1 MFAAGIKFIKGL
13 EIERLT
19 CYNFVVIMIKYYH
32 LIKLACNITLERKPL
47 QSRGTVIN
55 MSKLKAILGISA
67 IAGAIGALFAYK
79 KKKEMEEYD
88 YEEEFDECF
97 CDDCCYPDEE
107 SAEKAINE
115 SAENSAESDE
125 AENLSEEAP
134 EEIAESAA
142 PEAEADQ
149 AEE

>member
-1 MFAAGIKFIKGL
+1 
-13 EIERLT
+13 
-19 CYNFVVIMIKYYH
+19 
-32 LIKLACNITLERKPL
+32 
-47 QSRGTVIN
+47 
-55 MSKLKAILGISA
+55 MSKLKTILGISA
-67 IAGAIGALFAYK
+67 IAGAIAAVIAYK
-79 KKKEMEEYD
+79 KKRDMEEYE

-107 SAEKAINE
+107 SAEEAIN
-115 SAENSAESDE
+115 SASEELA
-125 AENLSEEAP
+125 EEAP